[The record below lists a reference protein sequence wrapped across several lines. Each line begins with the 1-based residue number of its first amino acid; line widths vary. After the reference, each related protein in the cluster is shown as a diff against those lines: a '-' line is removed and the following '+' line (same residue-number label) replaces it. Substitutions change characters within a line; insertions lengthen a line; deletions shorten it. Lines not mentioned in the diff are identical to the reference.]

1 MPEFGR
7 IQVGCFDEK
16 DDTMPTA
23 LFSVYDKPGTL
34 PFAQALAEMG
44 WRLMASEGTA
54 RAYGDAGLVVD
65 SIAAFTGS
73 PEILDGR
80 VKTFHPAVYA
90 GILAQAV
97 PEHFSDLAQVNAAL
111 IDLVMVD
118 LPPVQEPSDTD
129 TTGLIERIN
138 VGGVE
143 LLRAAAKNFRRVTA
157 IVDPEDQTSVLSEL
171 RENGQCALKTR
182 KLLAVKA
189 FRCVSAYDA
198 RVADILERSG
208 E

>member
-1 MPEFGR
+1 
-7 IQVGCFDEK
+7 
-16 DDTMPTA
+16 
-23 LFSVYDKPGTL
+23 
-34 PFAQALAEMG
+34 
-44 WRLMASEGTA
+44 MASEGTA
-54 RAYGDAGLVVD
+54 QAFRAAGLTVD

-90 GILAQAV
+90 GILAQAI

-118 LPPVQEPSDTD
+118 LPIFKDQPETDPSQM
-129 TTGLIERIN
+129 IESIN

-143 LLRAAAKNFRRVTA
+143 LLRAAAKNFRRVTV
-157 IVDPEDQTSVLSEL
+157 IVDPADQLDVLAEL
-171 RENGQCALKTR
+171 RKKGQSCRETR
-182 KLLAVKA
+182 KRLAVKA
-189 FRCVSAYDA
+189 FRRVSAYDA
-198 RVADILERSG
+198 QVADILESSG